1 MPLRPPP
8 TRPAR
13 ACGCQYRREPALHAA
28 VSPWAYTAL
37 ALEAL
42 QPTAARFA
50 RPCPFSSPAVPSHLA
65 LLSPRENWLVSSPLL
80 PRGGPGSFGTKMVKT
95 VISKSTNFC
104 VNTAPIIVN
113 TSNTTPNRHLLA
125 FAFIKQNVSAVQ
137 RCWAQAV
144 NVGGGGGST
153 ASSVFFRCAGHV
165 GLLSP

>member
-1 MPLRPPP
+1 MSVLFPRRSFALGASISERELARIFPTSASGRPRFLRNKN
-8 TRPAR
+8 
-13 ACGCQYRREPALHAA
+13 GQ
-28 VSPWAYTAL
+28 
-37 ALEAL
+37 
-42 QPTAARFA
+42 
-50 RPCPFSSPAVPSHLA
+50 
-65 LLSPRENWLVSSPLL
+65 N
-80 PRGGPGSFGTKMVKT
+80 
-95 VISKSTNFC
+95 SKSTNFC